1 MSSIARILAAKGFKV
16 SGSDIKETKN
26 LEDLRKLGIDIYIG
40 HSLANIK
47 DADLVVYSSAISQD
61 NPEIKEAERYNIPV
75 IKRAK
80 MLADLM
86 QEKRVITVTGAHGK
100 TTTTS
105 LISHLLL
112 EAGLSPTVAIGG
124 ILRNLDSNAYLGE
137 SDFFV
142 AEADESDG
150 SFLYYNPD
158 YSIITNIDYE
168 HLDYYRSFDNLLEA
182 FKKFVGNTKENG
194 CLYCSSDDV
203 NLRKVLNGYKK
214 RFILFGLSKD
224 AHIYA
229 SDIKLEALRS
239 SFSCFYN
246 NKLVGPFALSLG
258 GTHNIVNALSV
269 IALGL
274 DLGVG
279 LENIKKALLTY
290 KGAKRRL
297 EIKLDGEEVMILD
310 DYAHHP
316 TEIKATLLALKNLDR
331 RRIIAVFQP
340 HRYSRTKLLMNEF
353 GRSFGSV
360 DAVIVTDIYPA
371 GEKPIENITA
381 LSIVDSLKNN
391 GHPNV
396 SYMPKEVIVEHL
408 LKIAKPKD
416 LIITLGAG
424 DITKISDELAQK
436 FKR

>member
-1 MSSIARILAAKGFKV
+1 MSSIARIIAAKGFKV

-40 HSLANIK
+40 HSPANIK

-61 NPEIKEAERYNIPV
+61 NPEIKEAERHNIPV

-86 QEKRVITVTGAHGK
+86 KEKRVITVTGAHGK

-168 HLDYYRSFDNLLEA
+168 HLDYYRTFDNLLKA

-194 CLYCSSDDV
+194 CVYCSSDDI

-214 RFILFGLSKD
+214 RFILFGLSQD

-229 SDIKLEALRS
+229 ADIKLDALRS

-246 NKLVGPFALSLG
+246 NKLVGHFVLSLG
-258 GTHNIVNALSV
+258 GMHNIVNALSV

-297 EIKLDGEEVMILD
+297 EIKLDGEEIMILD

-316 TEIKATLLALKNLDR
+316 TEIKATLLTLKNLNR

-353 GRSFGSV
+353 GKSFGSV
-360 DAVIVTDIYPA
+360 DVVIITDIYPA
-371 GEKPIENITA
+371 GERPIENITA

-391 GHPNV
+391 GHPDV